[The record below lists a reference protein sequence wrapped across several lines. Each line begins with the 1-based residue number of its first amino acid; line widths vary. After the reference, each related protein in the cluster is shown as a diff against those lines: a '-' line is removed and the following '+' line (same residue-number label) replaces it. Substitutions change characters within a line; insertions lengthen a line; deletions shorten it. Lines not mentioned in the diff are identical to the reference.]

1 VPLGYFAGRHITGA
15 IKLDLKWETD
25 EEGNIR
31 LPRLVGYQS
40 GVADGIMLICQLR
53 VANNVD
59 EFRAG
64 GTALQWAMS
73 ADQGRQIAQQ
83 LIEAADQIDEARPK
97 DS

>member
-1 VPLGYFAGRHITGA
+1 MELN
-15 IKLDLKWETD
+15 WEKD
-25 EEGNIR
+25 EQGNIR

-40 GVADGIMLICQLR
+40 GVANGDMLICQLR
-53 VANNVD
+53 VAGSVE

-83 LIEAADQIDEARPK
+83 LIEAADQIEQAEKAQAPN
-97 DS
+97 

>member
-1 VPLGYFAGRHITGA
+1 MTVSPGGT
-15 IKLDLKWETD
+15 T
-25 EEGNIR
+25 R
-31 LPRLVGYQS
+31 LPCCCDPTTSQVTDTSNGLGL
-40 GVADGIMLICQLR
+40 LICQLR

-73 ADQGRQIAQQ
+73 SDQGRQIAQQ
-83 LIEAADQIDEARPK
+83 LIEAADQIDQARPK

>member
-1 VPLGYFAGRHITGA
+1 MELT
-15 IKLDLKWETD
+15 WEKD
-25 EEGNIR
+25 EAGNIR

-40 GVADGIMLICQLR
+40 GVANGDLLICQLR
-53 VANNVD
+53 VAGSLD

-83 LIEAADQIDEARPK
+83 LIEAADQIDLAAK
-97 DS
+97 AG